1 MPVFRI
7 PWFVQQL
14 FPNWIWRGSEK
25 NALYLT
31 FDDGPGAEHSDWIL
45 SCLKEHN
52 IKATFF
58 CVGEASQNNPLI
70 LNQIISEGHKIGN
83 HTMRHEKGWSS
94 NTSSYLNS
102 VEDANSILSSNL
114 FRPPYGRI
122 KLKQA
127 RILRKL
133 GYKIIMWTWLSNDF
147 DANVSASDIEQKMNK
162 IKSGDII
169 VFHDN
174 HRTFDKLK
182 LVLPVFIERMLNK
195 GYHFAILD

>member
-45 SCLKEHN
+45 SCLKKHN

-70 LNQIISEGHKIGN
+70 LNQIICEGHKIGN
-83 HTMRHEKGWSS
+83 HTMRHEKGWTS

-127 RILRKL
+127 RLLRKL

-147 DANVSASDIEQKMNK
+147 DLNVSAIKIEGKMNK

-182 LVLPVFIERMLNK
+182 LVLPALIERMLNK

>member
-1 MPVFRI
+1 MPFFRI

-31 FDDGPGAEHSDWIL
+31 FDDGPGAEHSEWIL
-45 SCLKEHN
+45 SFLREQN

-58 CVGEASQNNPLI
+58 CVGEASRNNPLI
-70 LNQIISEGHKIGN
+70 LNKIISEGHRIGN
-83 HTMRHEKGWSS
+83 HTMRHEKGWKSD
-94 NTSSYLNS
+94 TSSYLNS
-102 VEDANSILSSNL
+102 VGEANAILSSNL

-127 RILRKL
+127 RLLRKL

-147 DANVSASDIEQKMNK
+147 DENVSASEIEQNMKK

-182 LVLPVFIERMLNK
+182 LVLPVFIERMLK
-195 GYHFAILD
+195 RGYHFAILD

>member
-7 PWFVQQL
+7 PRFVQQL

-31 FDDGPGAEHSDWIL
+31 FDDGPGAGHSDWIL
-45 SCLKEHN
+45 SCLREHN

-70 LNQIISEGHKIGN
+70 LNNMISEGHKIGN
-83 HTMRHEKGWSS
+83 HTMRHEKGWKSDT
-94 NTSSYLNS
+94 NAYLNS
-102 VEDANSILSSNL
+102 VEDANAILSSNL

-127 RILRKL
+127 RLLRQL

-147 DANVSASDIEQKMNK
+147 DENISASDIEQKMNK
-162 IKSGDII
+162 IKQ
-169 VFHDN
+169 
-174 HRTFDKLK
+174 
-182 LVLPVFIERMLNK
+182 
-195 GYHFAILD
+195 